1 MIADIIL
8 GYVLPFVLLV
18 VAGYLIKHYR
28 DDRVVKYV
36 GIAVKAAEQ
45 IFKEKGLGK
54 EKLEYVKKW
63 VSNKFKISEEDLTN
77 LIESAVYELN
87 TK

>member
-1 MIADIIL
+1 MINVIL

-18 VAGYLIKHYR
+18 VAGYLIKNFR
-28 DDRVVKYV
+28 DEKVIKYV
-36 GIAVKAAEQ
+36 GVAVKAAEQ
-45 IFKEKGLGK
+45 LFKDKGMGK

-87 TK
+87 SK